1 MLSRAPSPGDKRA
14 DAVALQSA
22 AAGIVAGNVT
32 TSPVPQTRLIDISY
46 SDPSPGRAQKI
57 ANAYADAFVATTVD
71 KRFQSN
77 ASAKIFLEDKIQ
89 QLKQR
94 LEDSEKKLLGFAQQ
108 QQIVAS
114 DGNTDKGSIAET
126 NLAAAY
132 AELGVLTSERTKD
145 EQLWRQLD
153 QGDAISLPQL
163 LTNSVIETL
172 RAQRKALVLDYQEK
186 LETYKPSYP
195 AMVQITS
202 KIKEIDAQIASE
214 VQTIRDSLK
223 AAYEASL
230 ARENELK
237 DQSNHEIGFLDL
249 QKRSIQYNILKREV
263 DTNRE
268 LYTSLLQRYKEVE
281 VASGVGANNIFVV
294 DKAQLPTSPSSPNLP
309 RALTLSLLLGLGA
322 GCAAGYGLELLD
334 ERFARAGRINYRIY
348 GNWVD
353 SEV

>member
-1 MLSRAPSPGDKRA
+1 M
-14 DAVALQSA
+14 
-22 AAGIVAGNVT
+22 
-32 TSPVPQTRLIDISY
+32 
-46 SDPSPGRAQKI
+46 
-57 ANAYADAFVATTVD
+57 
-71 KRFQSN
+71 
-77 ASAKIFLEDKIQ
+77 
-89 QLKQR
+89 KQR

-163 LTNSVIETL
+163 LTNSVIENL

-237 DQSNHEIGFLDL
+237 DRIQSMKQDVLDL

-268 LYTSLLQRYKEVE
+268 LYTSLLQRYKEVD

-309 RALTLSLLLGLGA
+309 RALMLSLLLGLGA

-334 ERFARAGRINYRIY
+334 DKVRSVEQVESTTGLPVLGVIPRCDDLQMELRDPRSHVAEAYRTLCTGLMFA
-348 GNWVD
+348 
-353 SEV
+353 SETGLPKTLVITSSTPSEGKSSTAASIAKHFAMLTSS